1 MRDRCSEGFDYLKK
15 YPKLKKWMN
24 TCVCCGN
31 TGYDPD
37 MPEDLTRNCGQGEF
51 VTAAAPNIRRYFKP
65 LRVNEAGMCET
76 CEKFQFSSPMV
87 PP

>member
-24 TCVCCGN
+24 TCVCCGS

-37 MPEDLTRNCGQGEF
+37 MPEELTRNCGQGEF
-51 VTAAAPNIRRYFKP
+51 ITMAAQNIRKS
-65 LRVNEAGMCET
+65 
-76 CEKFQFSSPMV
+76 CEKLFGNGETIIRHL
-87 PP
+87 